1 MNDQHLHIVAFDVPW
16 PANYGGVIDVFY
28 RARALSEAG
37 VKVHL
42 HCFEYGRGK
51 QEALDFCHEVHYYK
65 RDTSLWRQ
73 LGRRPYIVASRRSK
87 ELLNRL
93 LQDDHPILCE
103 GIHTAALLEEESLR
117 ERRIFV
123 RMHNIEQDYYRQL
136 GRAEKKWWKRCYYMM
151 EARKLERY
159 EPVLERASGILAI
172 TEKDAASLSARYA
185 NVTLLPPSC
194 ATDKVTAQAGRG
206 EYVLYHGNLSV
217 RENEEAANWLLDNVF
232 SKLSIPCVIA
242 GLNPSQPLRDRIN
255 EVSSVK
261 LHANV
266 TEEEMRDLIRNA
278 HINVLVTHQPTGLK
292 LKLLNALYQGRHC
305 VVNGDMVSGTD
316 LGALCT
322 VAEDGPSMIA
332 AIGQLWGNTFTEK
345 EVQKRQ
351 QFLSTLYD
359 NRANAMRMLELL

>member
-1 MNDQHLHIVAFDVPW
+1 MNDPHLHIVSFDVPW
-16 PANYGGVIDVFY
+16 PANYGGVIDVYY
-28 RARALSEAG
+28 RARALAELG

-42 HCFEYGRGK
+42 HCFEYGRGE
-51 QEALDFCHEVHYYK
+51 QEALNFCHEVLYYK
-65 RDTSLWRQ
+65 RDTSPLQQ

-87 ELLNRL
+87 KLVDRL
-93 LQDDHPILCE
+93 LQDDYPILCE
-103 GIHTAALLEEESLR
+103 GIHTAALLEEESLKGR
-117 ERRIFV
+117 KIFV

-136 GRAEKKWWKRCYYMM
+136 GRAEKKWWKRCYYLT

-159 EPVLERASGILAI
+159 EPVLEQAKGILAI
-172 TEKDAASLSARYA
+172 TEKDAESLSARYA
-185 NVTLLPPSC
+185 HVTLLPPSC
-194 ATDKVTAQAGRG
+194 ATDKVTAQEGRG

-232 SKLSIPCVIA
+232 SKLSVPCVIA
-242 GLNPSQPLRDRIN
+242 GLNPSQSLRDRIN

-266 TEEEMRDLIRNA
+266 AEEEMRELIQNA

-305 VVNGDMVSGTD
+305 IVNADMVSGTD

-322 VAEDGPSMIA
+322 VADNGPEMVT
-332 AIGQLWGNTFTEK
+332 AIEKLWDKPFMEK
-345 EVQKRQ
+345 DVRLRQ
-351 QFLSTLYD
+351 EAMASLYD
-359 NRANAMRMLELL
+359 NHANAMKVLELL

>member
-93 LQDDHPILCE
+93 LQDDYPVLCE
-103 GIHTAALLEEESLR
+103 GIHTAALLEEESLKGR
-117 ERRIFV
+117 KIFV

-136 GRAEKKWWKRCYYMM
+136 GRAEKKWWKRCYYFA

-185 NVTLLPPSC
+185 NVMLLPPSC

-242 GLNPSQPLRDRIN
+242 GLNPSQQLRDRIDKMPF
-255 EVSSVK
+255 VT
-261 LHANV
+261 LHANL

-278 HINVLVTHQPTGLK
+278 QVNVLVTHQPTGLK

-305 VVNGDMVSGTD
+305 VVNSDMVSGTD

-332 AIGQLWGNTFTEK
+332 AIGQLWDKPFTEK